1 MANVNIPDLAALT
14 APAATDEIEVYDA
27 SAAANVRLALSYV
40 ALTGTANVFT
50 ATQTFSVGIWA
61 SAVDS
66 DTAGIGAAIVGG
78 GNYWAMR
85 TDTGH
90 NFHLDTYDGSYNSRV
105 KLFVNGHLSLNTTTD
120 AAQLT
125 VKAGSTSTVGLVVDT
140 PASPTANLAE
150 FRNNTTAKFSIDKDG
165 KFTSAATTAVFGS
178 YTLTVPATGTAA
190 LLGYTNANHL
200 IVANG
205 YAFQGI
211 DANAGTRTLIQE
223 AGLGYAE
230 ATYPG
235 VRVGETGN
243 HIALFVNPSANSGN
257 QFSGNINELLLPNDT
272 RVLVEN
278 SGSTAWQSA
287 GRILDTHWMIGTT
300 TDSAQLTVKA
310 GSTSTVG
317 LVVDTA
323 ASTTANLAEFRNNG
337 TAVSG
342 FGPNGSMF
350 VKDGMTAPAATSGY
364 AKIYVDTA
372 DGDLKIVF
380 GDGTIKTI
388 VVDT

>member
-40 ALTGTANVFT
+40 ALTGTANAFT

-90 NFHLDTYDGSYNSRV
+90 NFHIDTYDGSYNSRV

-140 PASPTANLAE
+140 
-150 FRNNTTAKFSIDKDG
+150 
-165 KFTSAATTAVFGS
+165 
-178 YTLTVPATGTAA
+178 
-190 LLGYTNANHL
+190 
-200 IVANG
+200 
-205 YAFQGI
+205 
-211 DANAGTRTLIQE
+211 
-223 AGLGYAE
+223 
-230 ATYPG
+230 
-235 VRVGETGN
+235 
-243 HIALFVNPSANSGN
+243 
-257 QFSGNINELLLPNDT
+257 
-272 RVLVEN
+272 
-278 SGSTAWQSA
+278 
-287 GRILDTHWMIGTT
+287 
-300 TDSAQLTVKA
+300 
-310 GSTSTVG
+310 
-317 LVVDTA
+317 A
-323 ASTTANLAEFRNNG
+323 ASATANLAEFRNNG

>member
-40 ALTGTANVFT
+40 ALTGTA
-50 ATQTFSVGIWA
+50 
-61 SAVDS
+61 
-66 DTAGIGAAIVGG
+66 
-78 GNYWAMR
+78 
-85 TDTGH
+85 
-90 NFHLDTYDGSYNSRV
+90 
-105 KLFVNGHLSLNTTTD
+105 
-120 AAQLT
+120 
-125 VKAGSTSTVGLVVDT
+125 
-140 PASPTANLAE
+140 
-150 FRNNTTAKFSIDKDG
+150 
-165 KFTSAATTAVFGS
+165 
-178 YTLTVPATGTAA
+178 
-190 LLGYTNANHL
+190 NANHL

-278 SGSTAWQSA
+278 SGSTAWQTA

-300 TDSAQLTVKA
+300 TDAGQVTVN
-310 GSTSTVG
+310 GE
-317 LVVDTA
+317 
-323 ASTTANLAEFRNNG
+323 LAI
-337 TAVSG
+337 V
-342 FGPNGSMF
+342 
-350 VKDGMTAPAATSGY
+350 DGMTAPSATSGW
-364 AKIYVDTA
+364 AKIYVDSA
-372 DGDLKIVF
+372 DGDLKVKF
-380 GDGTIKTI
+380 GDGTVKTLAT
-388 VVDT
+388 DT